1 MSERRRFALV
11 LGLLVWF
18 SCAWFGASEF
28 NPNNVTRLAAAVSIV
43 EDHDATIDEYNDVT
57 IDKARFGDHFYMD
70 KAPGMTLMAV
80 PWIWLADHITHDNAG
95 NYSKS
100 YFGDLWRFL
109 RLRMRLATAFGSAIL
124 TALAT
129 VAMLSLASEIGG
141 SRSAGLFAALGYAL
155 GTPVWGWSTSLF
167 GHAVVADMLVI
178 GVWAIWRASASG
190 HLRYAAIAGA
200 ALGWSLTVEVQS
212 LLWLAF
218 IGPWAIARVWPN
230 PARWRLLGAAA
241 IAGLATLSPLPLYNL
256 FAFGTPFRLGYQGVV
271 GFEGMNRGILGVS
284 WPDPALIAKLLFGPY
299 RGLYWVA
306 PILLLGTFGVAWLAR
321 QAKTRGL
328 GLVTG
333 GIAIAALLY
342 NAGYFYWDG
351 GYSTGPRHM
360 IPAAGMLALG
370 LAPVW
375 RMLDP
380 GLERIAAAVFLGLS
394 ISLNLA
400 IAASEIA
407 SPDLYAHP
415 LTEHVLPLFFDGKI
429 RAAGSEWLNW
439 STRTALL
446 FYLVPAFAA
455 VVWLV
460 RKAKPAQ

>member
-1 MSERRRFALV
+1 MTEGRRFAAV

-43 EDHDATIDEYNDVT
+43 EDRDATIDEYNDVT
-57 IDKARFGDHFYMD
+57 IDKARFGTHVYMD

-80 PWIWLADHITHDNAG
+80 PWVWIADQVTRDNAG

-124 TALAT
+124 TALAA
-129 VAMLSLASEIGG
+129 VAMLALANEIGG

-178 GVWAIWRASASG
+178 GIWAIWRATATG
-190 HLRYAAIAGA
+190 QLRYAIVAGA
-200 ALGWSLTVEVQS
+200 SLGWSVTVEAQS

-218 IGPWAIARVWPN
+218 LGPWAMARVWPN
-230 PARWRLLGAAA
+230 PARWRLLGTAA
-241 IAGLATLSPLPLYNL
+241 IAGSTMLAPLALYNL

-284 WPDPALIAKLLFGPY
+284 WPDPKLIPQLLFGPY
-299 RGLYWVA
+299 RGLFWVA
-306 PILLLGTFGVAWLAR
+306 PILMLGTFGLAWLAR
-321 QAKTRGL
+321 QRETRGI
-328 GLVTG
+328 GLAAG
-333 GIAIAALLY
+333 GVALAALLY
-342 NAGYFYWDG
+342 NAGYYYWDG

-380 GLERIAAAVFLGLS
+380 GRERIAAAAFLGVS
-394 ISLNLA
+394 IALNLA

-407 SPDLYAHP
+407 APDLFAHP
-415 LTEHVLPLFFDGKI
+415 LTEHVLPLFLDGKF
-429 RAAGSEWLNW
+429 RAAGSEWLDW
-439 STRTALL
+439 PTWVALL
-446 FYLVPAFAA
+446 FYLIPALAA
-455 VVWLV
+455 LTWLI
-460 RKAKPAQ
+460 RKAKVPQ